1 MKKMLDE
8 LKKIDYDYKVSADFS
23 KKVMRKIKSAEAQRK
38 VELKKYV
45 ITWASTAAVIVIAVA
60 VSLKTSVKNNMAF
73 EKNNISQQMYDSSN
87 QLNYNI
93 DNGDTMV
100 SNSFSEVQENSLDVR
115 KNELSKNIFEDSTLN
130 DKAKPYDNESCNIQW
145 FDTSNSKKEAAEIRA
160 SKSGDTCMQDIEN
173 LLLDSGVNVDEITN
187 QYIIVDSTIDDVKTI
202 LSEYKDFISVTE
214 VKGKVKI
221 QKEV

>member
-115 KNELSKNIFEDSTLN
+115 KNELSKDVLEDSTLN
-130 DKAKPYDNESCNIQW
+130 NNESCNIQW
-145 FDTSNSKKEAAEIRA
+145 FDTSNSKKEAAEIKA

>member
-23 KKVMRKIKSAEAQRK
+23 KEVMRKIKSAEAQRK

-87 QLNYNI
+87 QLNYIMGSNE
-93 DNGDTMV
+93 TMV
-100 SNSFSEVQENSLDVR
+100 SNYLGDSQKNSLEIE
-115 KNELSKNIFEDSTLN
+115 KKEFSNGISENTILN
-130 DKAKPYDNESCNIQW
+130 DNDKSPYAMQQW
-145 FDTSNSKKEAAEIRA
+145 FDSSSAKQDSEIRTTR
-160 SKSGDTCMQDIEN
+160 SGDTCMQDIEN

-214 VKGKVKI
+214 VNGKVKI

>member
-38 VELKKYV
+38 VKLKKYV

-87 QLNYNI
+87 ELNYIMGSNE
-93 DNGDTMV
+93 TMV
-100 SNSFSEVQENSLDVR
+100 SNYLGDSQKNSLEIE
-115 KNELSKNIFEDSTLN
+115 KKEFSNGISENTILN
-130 DKAKPYDNESCNIQW
+130 DNDKSPYAMQQW
-145 FDTSNSKKEAAEIRA
+145 FDSSSAKQDSEIRTTR
-160 SKSGDTCMQDIEN
+160 SGDTCMQDIEN

-202 LSEYKDFISVTE
+202 LSDYKDFISVTE
-214 VKGKVKI
+214 VNGKVKI

>member
-115 KNELSKNIFEDSTLN
+115 KNELSKDVLEDSTLN
-130 DKAKPYDNESCNIQW
+130 NNESCTIQW
-145 FDTSNSKKEAAEIRA
+145 FDTSNSKKEDAEIRA

-214 VKGKVKI
+214 VNGKVKI

>member
-73 EKNNISQQMYDSSN
+73 EKNNISQQVYDSSN
-87 QLNYNI
+87 ELNH
-93 DNGDTMV
+93 G
-100 SNSFSEVQENSLDVR
+100 E
-115 KNELSKNIFEDSTLN
+115 
-130 DKAKPYDNESCNIQW
+130 
-145 FDTSNSKKEAAEIRA
+145 
-160 SKSGDTCMQDIEN
+160 
-173 LLLDSGVNVDEITN
+173 
-187 QYIIVDSTIDDVKTI
+187 
-202 LSEYKDFISVTE
+202 
-214 VKGKVKI
+214 
-221 QKEV
+221 